1 MKDMTGR
8 EIQVGDRIVYA
19 SNPYGE
25 PVLTEGTVIE
35 VDADSAKIARHNVG
49 GGYSSILHGVRKI
62 NDWRAGGMIDDPRSQ
77 KICPTRIGYSSRCF
91 ITSR

>member
-8 EIQVGDRIVYA
+8 EIQVGDRIVYT
-19 SNPYGE
+19 SKPYNE

-62 NDWRAGGMIDDPRSQ
+62 NDWHTGEMKDDPKNQMVS
-77 KICPTRIGYSSRCF
+77 PTRIAYSSRCF